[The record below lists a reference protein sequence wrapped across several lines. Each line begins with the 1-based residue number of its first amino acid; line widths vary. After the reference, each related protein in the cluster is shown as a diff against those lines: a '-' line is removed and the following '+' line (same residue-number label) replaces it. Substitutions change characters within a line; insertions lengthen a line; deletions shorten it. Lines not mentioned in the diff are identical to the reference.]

1 MSNDRATA
9 RAMRLVRYATAVG
22 LLMAI
27 SACQDFGEEW
37 FKHPPEPT
45 DHPFATN
52 QSQPTSCMSA
62 DQTCIGSG
70 NSPSVQAPR
79 QNAP

>member
-1 MSNDRATA
+1 
-9 RAMRLVRYATAVG
+9 MRLVLYATALG

-45 DHPFATN
+45 DHPFATD
-52 QSQPTSCMSA
+52 QSRPTGCAST
-62 DQTCIGSG
+62 DQTCIGGG
-70 NSPSVQAPR
+70 NNPSVQAPV
-79 QNAP
+79 QNVQ